1 MQNAAA
7 IKLSVVIPAFNEE
20 KLLGACMDSVRA
32 AFAAAGGDA
41 WYEIVVC
48 DNNSS
53 DATAAVAAARGAV
66 TVFEPLNRIS
76 LARNRGAAAAAGNWL
91 LFIDADSVLSAETL
105 REALELMRS
114 GRCAGGGALIA
125 FAPAPPAWG
134 RALTGLVN
142 LLCRLFSL
150 APGSFLFCRRDA
162 FLAAGGFSPE
172 LYAAEE
178 LALSRVL
185 RRWGAARGL
194 GFTVIAGARHLSSGR
209 KFRLYTFGELMRAA
223 FIFLR
228 HPFKGVKDASR
239 LGVFYDGR
247 R

>member
-1 MQNAAA
+1 MRNAS

-20 KLLGACMDSVRA
+20 KLLGACIDSARA
-32 AFAAAGGDA
+32 AFTAAGGDA
-41 WYEIVVC
+41 WYEIIVC

-53 DATAAVAAARGAV
+53 DATAAVASARGAV

-91 LFIDADSVLSAETL
+91 LFLDADSVLSAETL
-105 REALELMRS
+105 REALGLMRS

-125 FAPAPPAWG
+125 FAPEPPAWG
-134 RALTGLVN
+134 RVLTGLVN

-178 LALSRVL
+178 LALSRAL

-194 GFTVIAGARHLSSGR
+194 GFTVITGPRHFSSGR
-209 KFRLYTFGELMRAA
+209 KFRLYTFCELMRAA
-223 FIFLR
+223 FRFLR
-228 HPFKGVKDASR
+228 HPFRGVKDASR
-239 LGVFYDGR
+239 LGIFYDGR